1 MRKPG
6 KVKQALQT
14 EELVL
19 LMHASLPVRSAEM
32 AFRRW
37 EERLAKAS
45 ADRKDVGKE

>member
-19 LMHASLPVRSAEM
+19 LMHASLPVRSAETSS
-32 AFRRW
+32 
-37 EERLAKAS
+37 EEEKDSLELLLY
-45 ADRKDVGKE
+45 ADDR

>member
-19 LMHASLPVRSAEM
+19 LIHASLPVRSAETSS
-32 AFRRW
+32 
-37 EERLAKAS
+37 EEEKNNSPELLLY
-45 ADRKDVGKE
+45 ADDR